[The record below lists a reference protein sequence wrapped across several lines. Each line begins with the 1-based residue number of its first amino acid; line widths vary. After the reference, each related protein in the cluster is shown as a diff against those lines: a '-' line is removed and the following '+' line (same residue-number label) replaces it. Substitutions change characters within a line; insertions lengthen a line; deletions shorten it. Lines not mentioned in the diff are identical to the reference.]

1 MGKAS
6 RVKGAAGEREVAA
19 IFQDAGF
26 DVNRVPNSG
35 GLRLKGDLWGEN
47 LPVHVETKR
56 AERWALPEWLA
67 QAEAECG
74 DKIPL
79 VAFRRNKGRWYACL
93 PLTDFIDF
101 LRGTP

>member
-35 GLRLKGDLWGEN
+35 ALRIKGDLYGVGVPWHIE
-47 LPVHVETKR
+47 VKR
-56 AERWALPEWLA
+56 KERLDLWASLA

-74 DKIPL
+74 AKEPVL
-79 VAFRRNKGRWYACL
+79 CFRRNRSDWYGAMKL
-93 PLTDFIDF
+93 AALVELI
-101 LRGTP
+101 RV